1 VNKTGTDAKVPSSEL
16 SRTGCIVNAYEAV
29 KLAST
34 LTGEN
39 KKETLPKPK
48 MTPNKKG

>member
-1 VNKTGTDAKVPSSEL
+1 VNKPGSEEKVQLNEISKTG
-16 SRTGCIVNAYEAV
+16 GIVNAYEAV

-39 KKETLPKPK
+39 KETLPKPK
-48 MTPNKKG
+48 MSKSKRG